1 MDINVKQAVKLFF
14 ANPSLEMV
22 FFEAIANAI
31 DADATDIKIQ
41 INLDEFNKPD
51 TLTIKIIDNGVGLT
65 NERFGK
71 FSELLKVDEDTHKGV
86 GRLVFLSYFKR
97 IAISSTYEKKHR
109 TFTFSNDFDGKSNV
123 VDIDSNEH
131 GTTLTYEDYY
141 LKKIKSHDYLRPS
154 TLKLRILEEFYPRL
168 YLLKQEGR
176 YINISI
182 SLTVNVPNLN
192 QQFTT
197 SAAIIDTSKMETL
210 SVVDIDAEML
220 DLFEKMKL
228 HYLIKQKE
236 SDNTIITAIC
246 VDGRTYKMDIIAPEN
261 IPYGYD
267 LIFLLYSDLFKGQV
281 NASRQELTMKDAT
294 LKTVKTLFRKKVA
307 ELLNL
312 QIPTIK
318 ERNAQIKDSF
328 YNRFPH
334 LLDYFENDTIG
345 FISRNDAIRNAQEKF
360 FKDQKEV
367 LDATDFSDERYEK
380 TLEMSARTLTEYIL
394 YRQIIIDR
402 LKNID
407 TKNREEDIHNLIVP
421 KRKLLSGQN
430 FITDIYNNNAWLL
443 DDKYMTY
450 STILSER
457 DMSELVDVITEGE
470 VKLKDDSRPDIAI
483 VFSGNPNDEKKNTPV
498 DVVIIE
504 LKKKGLKLA
513 KNEEVISQLRQ
524 RARRLMK
531 YYNNKIQRIWFYGII
546 EFSTELK
553 ISMLED
559 KFNELFS
566 NGSVFYKEID
576 VMLDY
581 ETKKTIPAGIFL
593 MEFNSFIA
601 DADTRNSTFLKV
613 LKSHF
618 TENRDIDNTTTN
630 Q

>member
-1 MDINVKQAVKLFF
+1 M
-14 ANPSLEMV
+14 
-22 FFEAIANAI
+22 
-31 DADATDIKIQ
+31 
-41 INLDEFNKPD
+41 
-51 TLTIKIIDNGVGLT
+51 
-65 NERFGK
+65 
-71 FSELLKVDEDTHKGV
+71 

-559 KFNELFS
+559 
-566 NGSVFYKEID
+566 
-576 VMLDY
+576 
-581 ETKKTIPAGIFL
+581 
-593 MEFNSFIA
+593 
-601 DADTRNSTFLKV
+601 
-613 LKSHF
+613 
-618 TENRDIDNTTTN
+618 
-630 Q
+630 

>member
-22 FFEAIANAI
+22 FFEAIANSI

-51 TLTIKIIDNGVGLT
+51 TLTIRIIDNGIGLT
-65 NERFGK
+65 DERFGK

-86 GRLVFLSYFKR
+86 GRLVFLSYFKK
-97 IAISSTYEKKHR
+97 IGISSIYEKKHR

-123 VDIDSNEH
+123 IDTDSNEH
-131 GTTLTYEDYY
+131 GTILTYEDYY

-154 TLKLRILEEFYPRL
+154 TLKFRILEEFYPRL
-168 YLLKQEGR
+168 YLLKQEGK

-182 SLTVNVPNLN
+182 SLTVNVANLN

-197 SAAIIDTSKMETL
+197 SSALIDTSKMEDL
-210 SVVDIDAEML
+210 SVVDVDAETL

-294 LKTVKTLFRKKVA
+294 LRTVKILFRKKVA

-328 YNRFPH
+328 SNRFPH

-360 FKDQKEV
+360 FKDQKDV

-402 LKNID
+402 LKKID
-407 TKNREEDIHNLIVP
+407 TKNSEEDIHNLIVP
-421 KRKLLSGQN
+421 KRKKLSGQN

-457 DMSELVDVITEGE
+457 DMSELIDVITEGE
-470 VKLKDDSRPDIAI
+470 VKLKDNSRPDIAI
-483 VFSGNPNDEKKNTPV
+483 VFSGNPNDEKTKTPV

-504 LKKKGLKLA
+504 LKKTGIKLA

-531 YYNNKIQRIWFYGII
+531 YYNNNIQRIWFYGII
-546 EFSTELK
+546 EFSDELK

-566 NGSVFYKEID
+566 NGSVFYKEVD

-581 ETKKTIPAGIFL
+581 ETKKIIPAGIFL
-593 MEFNSFIA
+593 MEFNSFIL
-601 DADTRNSTFLKV
+601 DADTRNSTFLKI
-613 LKSHF
+613 LKNHF
-618 TENRDIDNTTTN
+618 VENRDVEDNVN
-630 Q
+630 KQ

>member
-22 FFEAIANAI
+22 FFEAIANSI
-31 DADATDIKIQ
+31 DADATDIKVQ
-41 INLDEFNKPD
+41 ISLDEFNKPD

-65 NERFGK
+65 DERFAK
-71 FSELLKVDEDTHKGV
+71 FSELLKVDEDTHKGI
-86 GRLVFLSYFKR
+86 GRLVFLSYFKK
-97 IAISSTYEKKHR
+97 IDINSTFEKKYR
-109 TFTFSNDFDGKSNV
+109 TFTFSNEFDGKSNV
-123 VDIDSNEH
+123 IDTDSNKH
-131 GTTLTYEDYY
+131 GTTLVLEDYY

-154 TLKLRILEEFYPRL
+154 SLKHRILEEFYPRL
-168 YLLKQEGR
+168 YLLKQEGV

-182 SLTVNVPNLN
+182 SLTVDTPNMS

-197 SAAIIDTSKMETL
+197 SSAQIDTSKMEEL
-210 SVVDIDAEML
+210 SVVDVDAEML

-236 SDNTIITAIC
+236 SDNTVITAIC

-294 LKTVKTLFRKKVA
+294 LRTVKMLFRKKVA

-312 QIPTIK
+312 RIPTIK

-328 YNRFPH
+328 SNRFPH

-360 FKDQKEV
+360 FKDQKDV
-367 LDATDFSDERYEK
+367 LDATDFSNERYEK

-402 LKNID
+402 LKKID
-407 TKNREEDIHNLIVP
+407 TKNSEKDIHNLIVP
-421 KRKLLSGQN
+421 KRKILSGQN

-457 DMSELVDVITEGE
+457 DMSELIDVITEGE

-483 VFSGNPNDEKKNTPV
+483 VFSGNPNDKEGNVPV

-546 EFSTELK
+546 EFSDELK

-566 NGSVFYKEID
+566 NGSVFYKEVD

-618 TENRDIDNTTTN
+618 TENRDIDNDTTK
-630 Q
+630 

>member
-65 NERFGK
+65 DERFGK

>member
-65 NERFGK
+65 DERFGK

-154 TLKLRILEEFYPRL
+154 TLKIRILEEFYPRL

>member
-22 FFEAIANAI
+22 FFEAIANSI
-31 DADATDIKIQ
+31 DADATDIKVQ
-41 INLDEFNKPD
+41 ISLDEFNKPD

-65 NERFGK
+65 DERFAK
-71 FSELLKVDEDTHKGV
+71 FSELLKVDEDTHKGI
-86 GRLVFLSYFKR
+86 GRLVFLSYFKK
-97 IAISSTYEKKHR
+97 IDINSTFEKKYR
-109 TFTFSNDFDGKSNV
+109 TFTFSNEFDGKSNV
-123 VDIDSNEH
+123 IDTDSNKH
-131 GTTLTYEDYY
+131 GTTLVLEDYY

-154 TLKLRILEEFYPRL
+154 SLKHRILEEFYPRL
-168 YLLKQEGR
+168 YLLKQEGV

-182 SLTVNVPNLN
+182 SLTVDTPNMS

-197 SAAIIDTSKMETL
+197 SSAQIDTSKMEEL
-210 SVVDIDAEML
+210 SVVDVDAEML

-236 SDNTIITAIC
+236 SDNTVITAIC

-294 LKTVKTLFRKKVA
+294 LRTVKMLFRKKVA

-312 QIPTIK
+312 RIPTIK

-328 YNRFPH
+328 SNRFPH

-360 FKDQKEV
+360 FKDQKDV
-367 LDATDFSDERYEK
+367 LDATDFSNERYEK

-402 LKNID
+402 LKKID
-407 TKNREEDIHNLIVP
+407 TKNSEKDIHNLIVP
-421 KRKLLSGQN
+421 KRKILSGQN

-457 DMSELVDVITEGE
+457 DMSELIDVITEGE

-483 VFSGNPNDEKKNTPV
+483 VFSGNPNDKEGNVPV

-546 EFSTELK
+546 EFSDELK

-566 NGSVFYKEID
+566 NGAVFYKEVD

-618 TENRDIDNTTTN
+618 TENRDIDNDTTK
-630 Q
+630 

>member
-65 NERFGK
+65 DERFGK

-86 GRLVFLSYFKR
+86 GRLVFLSYFKK

>member
-65 NERFGK
+65 DERFGK

-593 MEFNSFIA
+593 MEFNSGGV
-601 DADTRNSTFLKV
+601 K
-613 LKSHF
+613 
-618 TENRDIDNTTTN
+618 
-630 Q
+630 

>member
-1 MDINVKQAVKLFF
+1 
-14 ANPSLEMV
+14 
-22 FFEAIANAI
+22 
-31 DADATDIKIQ
+31 
-41 INLDEFNKPD
+41 
-51 TLTIKIIDNGVGLT
+51 
-65 NERFGK
+65 
-71 FSELLKVDEDTHKGV
+71 
-86 GRLVFLSYFKR
+86 
-97 IAISSTYEKKHR
+97 
-109 TFTFSNDFDGKSNV
+109 
-123 VDIDSNEH
+123 
-131 GTTLTYEDYY
+131 
-141 LKKIKSHDYLRPS
+141 
-154 TLKLRILEEFYPRL
+154 
-168 YLLKQEGR
+168 
-176 YINISI
+176 
-182 SLTVNVPNLN
+182 
-192 QQFTT
+192 
-197 SAAIIDTSKMETL
+197 
-210 SVVDIDAEML
+210 
-220 DLFEKMKL
+220 
-228 HYLIKQKE
+228 
-236 SDNTIITAIC
+236 
-246 VDGRTYKMDIIAPEN
+246 
-261 IPYGYD
+261 
-267 LIFLLYSDLFKGQV
+267 
-281 NASRQELTMKDAT
+281 
-294 LKTVKTLFRKKVA
+294 
-307 ELLNL
+307 
-312 QIPTIK
+312 
-318 ERNAQIKDSF
+318 
-328 YNRFPH
+328 
-334 LLDYFENDTIG
+334 
-345 FISRNDAIRNAQEKF
+345 
-360 FKDQKEV
+360 
-367 LDATDFSDERYEK
+367 
-380 TLEMSARTLTEYIL
+380 MSARTLTEYIL

>member
-65 NERFGK
+65 DERFGK

-86 GRLVFLSYFKR
+86 GRLVFLSYFKK

-109 TFTFSNDFDGKSNV
+109 TFTFSNDFDGKSNI

>member
-65 NERFGK
+65 DERFGK

-601 DADTRNSTFLKV
+601 DADTRGA
-613 LKSHF
+613 
-618 TENRDIDNTTTN
+618 
-630 Q
+630 

>member
-65 NERFGK
+65 DERFGK

-86 GRLVFLSYFKR
+86 GRLVFLSYFKK

-154 TLKLRILEEFYPRL
+154 TLKIRILEEFYPRL

-618 TENRDIDNTTTN
+618 TENRDIDNTATN

>member
-65 NERFGK
+65 DERFGK

-345 FISRNDAIRNAQEKF
+345 FISRNDAIRNAQENF

-581 ETKKTIPAGIFL
+581 ETKKLFQRVY
-593 MEFNSFIA
+593 F
-601 DADTRNSTFLKV
+601 
-613 LKSHF
+613 
-618 TENRDIDNTTTN
+618 
-630 Q
+630 